1 MQKSMRNY
9 YIFLIYAR
17 GMCIFMRF
25 VAFFLP
31 LVAGDEEDDP
41 GEEGRDEEGEQRPAQ
56 GITMPVHRHAIRDMN
71 ADEIDK
77 QQRQEAAKND

>member
-1 MQKSMRNY
+1 MQKSMQNY

-25 VAFFLP
+25 GVFFLP
-31 LVAGDEEDDP
+31 LVAYEEEDDP
-41 GEEGRDEEGEQRPAQ
+41 GEEGRDKEREQRPAQ
-56 GITMPVHRHAIRDMN
+56 RITVPIDRHAIRDMN

>member
-1 MQKSMRNY
+1 MR
-9 YIFLIYAR
+9 LS
-17 GMCIFMRF
+17 
-25 VAFFLP
+25 
-31 LVAGDEEDDP
+31 LVADEEEDDP